1 MTSRA
6 AVAAVVAALVLGISG
21 CGGET
26 TEDVTAPE
34 PGETGSTAIERAVDS
49 VTVHQSGGLAGVRRT
64 WQVNAGASNAERVFD
79 AAGAN
84 GMTAAATDAS
94 VAPTVPCCDFFVY
107 DITIRYSDGRAL
119 RVRTS
124 DAERRPDP
132 AVTRLLNAVLAG
144 DPPISLR

>member
-6 AVAAVVAALVLGISG
+6 AVTAVVAALVLGISG

-26 TEDVTAPE
+26 TEDGNAPE

-49 VTVHQSGGLAGVRRT
+49 VTVQQSGGLAGVRRT
-64 WQVNAGASNAERVFD
+64 WQVKPGASNAARVFD
-79 AAGAN
+79 AASADGV
-84 GMTAAATDAS
+84 AAAAAAS
-94 VAPTVPCCDFFVY
+94 TVATVPCCDFFVY
-107 DITIRYSDGRAL
+107 DITVRYSDGRSL

-124 DAERRPDP
+124 DAQRHQDP